1 MKKLLCIGLLAA
13 ALSAPTAA
21 QAAEYGHCKVNGGI
35 KIYINIQTPSATLPL
50 APWYLYF
57 PAEAANQPVGPA
69 GYYPNWAP
77 PQTPDGAVTPPA
89 PPMPPAMPPPMP
101 PPMPPAQPQPIQ
113 QMGYSTGSSQPTQ
126 APSYWYAR

>member
-13 ALSAPTAA
+13 ALFAPTPA
-21 QAAEYGHCKVNGGI
+21 QAWEYGHCKVNGGI
-35 KIYINIQTPSATLPL
+35 KIYLNIQTPPATLPL

-77 PQTPDGAVTPPA
+77 QQPPGGAVTPPA
-89 PPMPPAMPPPMP
+89 PPPMP

-113 QMGYSTGSSQPTQ
+113 QTGYYTISSQPTQ
-126 APSYWYAR
+126 APPYWYAR